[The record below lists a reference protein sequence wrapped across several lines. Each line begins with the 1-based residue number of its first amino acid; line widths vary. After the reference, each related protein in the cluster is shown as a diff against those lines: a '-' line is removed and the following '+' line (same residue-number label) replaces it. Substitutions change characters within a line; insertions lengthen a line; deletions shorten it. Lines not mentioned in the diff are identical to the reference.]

1 MRASCRSTSCPVFE
15 AVNAEP
21 ATLEPRDTQD
31 VAAAVAWALG
41 AKRALRITAR
51 GTKQALGSPVSAQ
64 GTLDIS
70 RLSGIVSYEPGELVL
85 TARAATPLEEIEAA
99 LASHRQHLAFEPPKL
114 GAMLDGA
121 SAAGTLGGVVA
132 VGLSGPRRFKAGA
145 VRDHV
150 LGIAGVSGR
159 GESFVAGGKV
169 VKNVTGY
176 DLPKLMTG
184 SYGTLAVLTEITLK
198 VLPAPEDV
206 RTLLVLGLRAR
217 EAVKVMTE
225 ALQSAAEVSGAC
237 HLPAGLVV
245 PGKPASDAA
254 TALRLEGVGPSVES
268 RMSQVRERLHR
279 AGAHVLLDREAS
291 LALWAA
297 VRDLSPFAGPARRGI
312 VWRLSVPP
320 AASATVAE
328 RIEQAVPHV
337 QLMFDWG
344 GGLIWVRLPDES
356 DARAEAIRGA
366 IDATG
371 GHATLMRAPEPVRA
385 ATGVFHPQPEALAA
399 LSRRVKKQFDPEDL
413 LNRGRMFPAT

>member
-1 MRASCRSTSCPVFE
+1 MRASCRSPICPVFE

-21 ATLEPRDTQD
+21 ATLEPRDAQD

-114 GAMLDGA
+114 GAMLDGG
-121 SAAGTLGGVVA
+121 SAAGTLGGAVA

-237 HLPAGLVV
+237 HLPAGLAV

-254 TALRLEGVGPSVES
+254 TALRLEGVAPSVES
-268 RMSQVRERLHR
+268 RMTQVRERLHR
-279 AGAHVLLDREAS
+279 AGAHVLLDRQAS

-297 VRDLSPFAGPARRGI
+297 VRDLSSFAGPVRGI

-320 AASATVAE
+320 ASSPAVAE
-328 RIEQAVPHV
+328 RLEHAVPHV

-344 GGLIWVRLPDES
+344 GGLMWVRLPDES
-356 DARAEAIRGA
+356 DARAEVIRGA

-371 GHATLMRAPEPVRA
+371 GHATLMRAPESVRA
-385 ATGVFHPQPEALAA
+385 ATAVFHPQPEALAA